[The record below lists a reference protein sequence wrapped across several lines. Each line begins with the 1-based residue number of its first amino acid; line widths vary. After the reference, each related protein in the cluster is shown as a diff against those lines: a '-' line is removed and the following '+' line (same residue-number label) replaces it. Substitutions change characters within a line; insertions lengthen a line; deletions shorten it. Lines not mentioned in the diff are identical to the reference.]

1 MNNGTILIDK
11 DFNCGT
17 VNLYSK
23 NQDKLEYYVS
33 MYKLVYLLFNETKY
47 MYEDIIKH
55 EINEIDKSLDFNEL
69 IKLTNDELNEVKKE
83 LDTSKLSDFLKYINS
98 SNE

>member
-1 MNNGTILIDK
+1 MKQN
-11 DFNCGT
+11 
-17 VNLYSK
+17 
-23 NQDKLEYYVS
+23 
-33 MYKLVYLLFNETKY
+33 
-47 MYEDIIKH
+47 
-55 EINEIDKSLDFNEL
+55 NEIDKSLDFNEL